1 MLTGAVRS
9 HYGHPDLWNRLFTM
23 TRGGVSKA
31 NAVQHV
37 SEVSKEQPHYDYHI
51 RQLLRSA

>member
-37 SEVSKEQPHYDYHI
+37 SEVRKRFTTIVSSEC
-51 RQLLRSA
+51 